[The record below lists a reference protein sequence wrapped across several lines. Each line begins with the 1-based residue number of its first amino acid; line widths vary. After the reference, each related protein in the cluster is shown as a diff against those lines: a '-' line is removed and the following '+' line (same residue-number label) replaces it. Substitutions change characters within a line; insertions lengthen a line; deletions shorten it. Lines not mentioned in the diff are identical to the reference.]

1 MSDHRHRR
9 LVEQVAGVNYAA
21 REAGAFTVGS
31 YLFAEREHEVEL
43 REAGLRMFRPGPQA
57 LECDRGDVVV
67 LDRKRD
73 LEQRVVRGRP
83 HRVDH
88 LNNPLERHVL
98 VRERGQVRIPDPGH
112 QPGMSV
118 PAPSLASKADSDAC
132 STMKTVAPWS
142 WASVR
147 SRRCR
152 SASNSSST
160 DPLPSPRPG

>member
-73 LEQRVVRGRP
+73 LEQRAALWHRAASPYSSPPSHGGREWRSSAP
-83 HRVDH
+83 
-88 LNNPLERHVL
+88 
-98 VRERGQVRIPDPGH
+98 
-112 QPGMSV
+112 
-118 PAPSLASKADSDAC
+118 PAAC
-132 STMKTVAPWS
+132 P
-142 WASVR
+142 
-147 SRRCR
+147 
-152 SASNSSST
+152 
-160 DPLPSPRPG
+160 